1 MAKAKADDFVV
12 TPWEV
17 KGKIDYSKLIK
28 QFGTEPLTPDLL
40 NRMKKH
46 TKELHFMLRRG
57 LFFSHRD
64 LTWLLNEYEKGN
76 KFFLYTGRG
85 PSGPMHIGHLIP
97 FVFTKWLQDAFGA
110 EVWVQ
115 FTDDEKFLFSK
126 EENAKLETY
135 TNYALDNALDVIA
148 VGFDPKKTHFLIDS
162 DPKSAGAMYREAVKF
177 SRRLTASTAK
187 AVFGFSDSDNVG
199 RFFYTSMQAVPAFL
213 PSILKGKNVP
223 CLIPLGVDQ
232 DPHFRVA
239 RDILPKLGYPKPA
252 LLHGKLVA
260 GLLEGGKMSASVP
273 HSAIWLSDTEEQVR
287 EKIVKHAFSGGR
299 STLEEHRKLGGIP
312 EVDASYQW
320 LHAFFEPDDKKIQ
333 KIYNDYKSGKMLTS
347 ELKNYFTEKVVA
359 FLKEHQKKRE
369 LAKKQL
375 DKFMFKP

>member
-17 KGKIDYSKLIK
+17 KGEIDYSKLIK

-213 PSILKGKNVP
+213 PSILKGKNIP

-232 DPHFRVA
+232 DSHFRVA

-299 STLEEHRKLGGIP
+299 STLEAR
-312 EVDASYQW
+312 SCT
-320 LHAFFEPDDKKIQ
+320 
-333 KIYNDYKSGKMLTS
+333 NSGRS
-347 ELKNYFTEKVVA
+347 
-359 FLKEHQKKRE
+359 R
-369 LAKKQL
+369 
-375 DKFMFKP
+375 P